1 MTLID
6 IHDLKNSK
14 ELNQEAMKIVS
25 GGSSMPVEDPTIAP
39 TGGLIGPFYPVW
51 GVPDWSEWVPK
62 YDNPMDPINYG
73 PM

>member
-6 IHDLKNSK
+6 INDLKDSK

-51 GVPDWSEWVPK
+51 GVPVWDVPAWPVLGHE
-62 YDNPMDPINYG
+62 NPG